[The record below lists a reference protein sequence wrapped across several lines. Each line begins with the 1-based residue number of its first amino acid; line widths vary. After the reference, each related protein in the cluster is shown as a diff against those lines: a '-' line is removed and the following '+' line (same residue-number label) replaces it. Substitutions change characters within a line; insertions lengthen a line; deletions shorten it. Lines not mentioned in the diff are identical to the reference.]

1 MSLNPLS
8 LFRAMPG
15 SIAQGMIWGVMALG
29 VYITF
34 RLLDFADLTVD
45 GSIATGAAVSVML
58 IRAGVS
64 PIATLPIAFLAGALA
79 GMVTGLL
86 NTALGIPGIL
96 ASILTQISLYSINLN
111 IMGKANQPVSVD
123 NYPLVVSLRYVTDG
137 SVSRLLFFLGMI
149 VFLLALIAV
158 MYWYFGTEQ
167 GHAIRATGC
176 NSNMA
181 RAQGINTNFI
191 KVLALMISNG
201 LVGLCGALYGQFQ
214 GASDVNMGRGAIV
227 IGLAAVIIGEVL
239 FGKFA
244 SKRKLAFAFT
254 LASVILG
261 AVIYY
266 MVYQFVL
273 WLKMPSEDMKLFSA
287 IVVAIFLAIPYLK
300 EKRTLSERSVKIMA
314 YALEIQDIHKVFNR
328 GTINEKVALN
338 GVNLNLNPGDFVTII
353 GGNGAGKSTTLNA
366 IAGVWPIDSGKIII
380 DGTDITSLPEHK
392 RAKYL
397 GRVFQDPMTGT
408 AATMDIEENM
418 AIALRRGEKRTLRWG
433 VSREDRELFREK
445 LQTLGLGL
453 EDRMTS
459 KVGLLSGGQRQAIT
473 LLMAALKQPKLLLLD
488 EHTAAL
494 DPKTA
499 AKVLEI
505 SDKIIAENQLTAMMV
520 THNMKDAIVHGN
532 RLIMMHEGKV
542 IYDVAGEEKKNLQVK
557 DLLAK
562 FEEVSGGEFAND
574 RMMLA

>member
-1 MSLNPLS
+1 MSYFMSLNPLS

-149 VFLLALIAV
+149 IFLLALIAV

-300 EKRTLSERSVKIMA
+300 EKRTLRK
-314 YALEIQDIHKVFNR
+314 
-328 GTINEKVALN
+328 
-338 GVNLNLNPGDFVTII
+338 
-353 GGNGAGKSTTLNA
+353 GA
-366 IAGVWPIDSGKIII
+366 
-380 DGTDITSLPEHK
+380 
-392 RAKYL
+392 
-397 GRVFQDPMTGT
+397 
-408 AATMDIEENM
+408 
-418 AIALRRGEKRTLRWG
+418 
-433 VSREDRELFREK
+433 
-445 LQTLGLGL
+445 
-453 EDRMTS
+453 S
-459 KVGLLSGGQRQAIT
+459 K
-473 LLMAALKQPKLLLLD
+473 
-488 EHTAAL
+488 
-494 DPKTA
+494 
-499 AKVLEI
+499 
-505 SDKIIAENQLTAMMV
+505 
-520 THNMKDAIVHGN
+520 
-532 RLIMMHEGKV
+532 
-542 IYDVAGEEKKNLQVK
+542 
-557 DLLAK
+557 
-562 FEEVSGGEFAND
+562 
-574 RMMLA
+574 